1 MISLPIPLWHKKIEN
16 INLELQPDKLI
27 DKYVANGFHI
37 YKSTWE
43 ELRKVLDGN
52 FAKLYS
58 NGKLYTRNQE
68 KEKIE
73 KIVACWN
80 QGLHL
85 IPPMLIHLENNT
97 LVPADGKHRLKVASI
112 ADLEEIYFIL
122 FDTDLKYINSYFQPK
137 LVH

>member
-73 KIVACWN
+73 KIIAYWN

-112 ADLEEIYFIL
+112 ANPEKIYFIL
-122 FDTDLKYINSYFQPK
+122 FDTDLQYINSYFQPK
-137 LVH
+137 LVD